1 MVKMERLLEE
11 KKISKIKET
20 ELPRYL
26 DFYKE
31 SYVDNLNHSVAN
43 VITFPRWS
51 IISGYYAM
59 HDISKLFIAKVYR
72 FKIDREVH
80 ATTIKVLQ
88 ELLKDKE
95 LLKLIKEGYDE
106 FSHLDEDLRDA
117 KKERVK
123 VQYYTGTDFMKH
135 KYANKA
141 KEFVNVI
148 VKTYIEKVLN
158 LIGDHN
164 DN

>member
-1 MVKMERLLEE
+1 MVKIELLLNE
-11 KKISKIKET
+11 KKISRIKET
-20 ELPRYL
+20 ELSRYL

-31 SYVDNLNHSVAN
+31 SYTDNLNHATAN
-43 VITFPRWS
+43 VNNFPRWS
-51 IISGYYAM
+51 IVSGYYAM

-80 ATTIKVLQ
+80 ATTIKVLK
-88 ELLKDKE
+88 ELLNDPG
-95 LLKLIKEGYDE
+95 LLKLIEDGYGE
-106 FSHLDEDLRDA
+106 YSNLDDDLKDA

-141 KEFVNVI
+141 KEFVGIN
-148 VKTYIEKVLN
+148 VKTYVEKILKLIEGSNV
-158 LIGDHN
+158 
-164 DN
+164 